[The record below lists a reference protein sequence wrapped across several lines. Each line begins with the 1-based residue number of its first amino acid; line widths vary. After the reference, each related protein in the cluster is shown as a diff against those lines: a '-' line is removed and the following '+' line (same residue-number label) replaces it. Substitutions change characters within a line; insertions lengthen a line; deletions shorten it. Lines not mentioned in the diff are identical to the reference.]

1 MNSRTSRFMLVAAF
15 FSSFPPPPPPVWKL
29 ASCINHRSPQG
40 VLHLPSSRVP
50 FSFPFHR
57 SSISTVPLC
66 FPCPRTL
73 TDLLSP
79 LILLSLRSSSLF
91 LILFRIYLH
100 GLSRPTRIPRP
111 CYSYVTFLL
120 FSPEKVSLGNA
131 FNPRCFTKRD
141 E

>member
-15 FSSFPPPPPPVWKL
+15 FPPFLFPVWKL

-73 TDLLSP
+73 TDLLSL

-100 GLSRPTRIPRP
+100 GLSRPAFLAPVILTL
-111 CYSYVTFLL
+111 FLL

>member
-15 FSSFPPPPPPVWKL
+15 FPPFFFPVWKL

-73 TDLLSP
+73 TDLLSL

-100 GLSRPTRIPRP
+100 GLSRPAFLVPVILTL
-111 CYSYVTFLL
+111 FLL